1 MRTLSLGFYLFTQ
14 FYLNVPSHAR
24 VNEIQTPDLSTF
36 KEDFLF
42 FCVCPHPYTH
52 KKKIWITKVCIF
64 YIKEARIKLTLAQS
78 GTKATCTWHGQEPSF
93 WVMELKDSS
102 WVRKRYRARRGEQC
116 EWGEGFCPARKLKPS
131 QANWVQVLLVGK
143 SRPINLV
150 YYSVAVSLT
159 EGHLGIQ

>member
-1 MRTLSLGFYLFTQ
+1 MCPVMPGSMRFKLLTCPLLKRT
-14 FYLNVPSHAR
+14 FYLNVSAPIRHTYTKKNLYHKGLYFLYRRSSNKANTSTIRNKSHVHVTWAGTFLLG
-24 VNEIQTPDLSTF
+24 NEIKRQLLS
-36 KEDFLF
+36 KEEM
-42 FCVCPHPYTH
+42 P
-52 KKKIWITKVCIF
+52 
-64 YIKEARIKLTLAQS
+64 S
-78 GTKATCTWHGQEPSF
+78 KAGE
-93 WVMELKDSS
+93 
-102 WVRKRYRARRGEQC
+102 RG